1 MQKIDGT
8 RKSDKC
14 AGAFFFARCFD
25 EIMSRP
31 SDVVNNSRTIQL
43 SIEETRGGVNYYMMV
58 FARKS

>member
-1 MQKIDGT
+1 MRRSI
-8 RKSDKC
+8 
-14 AGAFFFARCFD
+14 FFARCFD

-58 FARKS
+58 FTRKS